1 MEFTPRMTQNMRT
14 AQAAAVGSMVLLK
27 NIHDTLPLRPQGSE
41 KLPVAVFGMGQ
52 VRTVFACPEF
62 VPYHSVNVLDGL
74 CASELVKPDGL
85 LAHKYRAW
93 ALSHPTGDLP
103 WRSLSMEEL
112 AENNAAAVVVL
123 SRDEDAYDPI
133 INNDELAM
141 LEAVTKVFPRTV
153 LVLNTP
159 GYMEA
164 AAAASLCGAVVYMG
178 IPGQEGGAALAE
190 LLTGQSVFLGHLN
203 QSWPRRRAEF
213 IQANQV
219 QDIYCGYRYFDSFG
233 SELLYDFGYGLTYG
247 TAEIAAIGV
256 AVDRTELVV
265 TAEVVNTGEVWPV
278 SQVVQVYVSRPAG
291 KLPQPK
297 YVLAGFARTAM
308 LDPGQSQ
315 QVEIRLE
322 LSELASYSEAS
333 AAFLLEAGYYDVRVG
348 FSARSAM
355 VAGSLLL
362 KSDAL
367 LAPVLPLPMAHTVNR
382 PTGLPYT
389 YPGEA
394 EEIAQARK
402 RAIRLS
408 GWNLKKT
415 PLKRP
420 PQPALCRGTDHP
432 VRLEDVKAGT
442 ASVYE
447 LAAAMDDVA
456 LRHLVLDF
464 GLCPG
469 GPEGALGASADLKED
484 WGIPSMSLAAGADG
498 LLLTR
503 EIVDPET
510 GEITARQNC
519 TAFPAA
525 GAAGVQ
531 LGSVSDLR
539 RGRGRGPGDA
549 GIRRG
554 PVAGPRGR
562 RAARTQPAPQQ
573 PLLVRGPHDGGPLY
587 GCSGRGH
594 PALRRRGA
602 PARVHGV
609 SDQRHPPGLPGDLQP
624 ELRPGS
630 SHGGGAADPHRA
642 HQRSGLRRGYAP
654 LRPVP
659 PAVEIQGLLPGR
671 RRALH
676 PRAHP
681 PGAGA
686 VRPAHSP
693 LRRHQN
699 LTAIPTWSETAPR
712 LPCERQPRCVILK
725 SQCFLDEIYLK
736 SHVLCNTR
744 SSVSHRIGRQIILK
758 SQEEGNICCIG
769 KLNR

>member
-1 MEFTPRMTQNMRT
+1 
-14 AQAAAVGSMVLLK
+14 
-27 NIHDTLPLRPQGSE
+27 
-41 KLPVAVFGMGQ
+41 
-52 VRTVFACPEF
+52 
-62 VPYHSVNVLDGL
+62 
-74 CASELVKPDGL
+74 
-85 LAHKYRAW
+85 
-93 ALSHPTGDLP
+93 
-103 WRSLSMEEL
+103 MEEL

-322 LSELASYSEAS
+322 LSDLASYSEAS

-367 LAPVLPLPMAHTVNR
+367 LAPVLPLPMAPTVNR
-382 PTGLPYT
+382 PIRLPYT

-394 EEIAQARK
+394 EEIAQAREAGHPPLRLESEKK
-402 RAIRLS
+402 RPSSGRLS
-408 GWNLKKT
+408 PPSAGEPTIPCGWRT
-415 PLKRP
+415 SRP
-420 PQPALCRGTDHP
+420 ARPRSMSW
-432 VRLEDVKAGT
+432 RLPWTTWPCGIWCWT
-442 ASVYE
+442 SASV
-447 LAAAMDDVA
+447 
-456 LRHLVLDF
+456 
-464 GLCPG
+464 
-469 GPEGALGASADLKED
+469 
-484 WGIPSMSLAAGADG
+484 
-498 LLLTR
+498 
-503 EIVDPET
+503 
-510 GEITARQNC
+510 
-519 TAFPAA
+519 PAA
-525 GAAGVQ
+525 
-531 LGSVSDLR
+531 
-539 RGRGRGPGDA
+539 
-549 GIRRG
+549 
-554 PVAGPRGR
+554 
-562 RAARTQPAPQQ
+562 
-573 PLLVRGPHDGGPLY
+573 
-587 GCSGRGH
+587 
-594 PALRRRGA
+594 
-602 PARVHGV
+602 
-609 SDQRHPPGLPGDLQP
+609 
-624 ELRPGS
+624 
-630 SHGGGAADPHRA
+630 
-642 HQRSGLRRGYAP
+642 
-654 LRPVP
+654 
-659 PAVEIQGLLPGR
+659 
-671 RRALH
+671 
-676 PRAHP
+676 PRARWEP
-681 PGAGA
+681 
-686 VRPAHSP
+686 
-693 LRRHQN
+693 RR
-699 LTAIPTWSETAPR
+699 I
-712 LPCERQPRCVILK
+712 
-725 SQCFLDEIYLK
+725 
-736 SHVLCNTR
+736 
-744 SSVSHRIGRQIILK
+744 
-758 SQEEGNICCIG
+758 
-769 KLNR
+769 

>member
-1 MEFTPRMTQNMRT
+1 MEITPRMTRNMLT
-14 AQAAAVGSMVLLK
+14 ARSAAAGSMVLLK
-27 NIHDTLPLRPQGSE
+27 NIQDTLPLRPQGSE
-41 KLPVAVFGMGQ
+41 PLPVAVFGMGQ

-74 CASELVKPDGL
+74 GASGLVRPDGL

-141 LEAVTKVFPRTV
+141 IEAVTQAFPRTV

-164 AAAASLCGAVVYMG
+164 AAAAALCGAVVYMG
-178 IPGQEGGAALAE
+178 IPGQEGGAALAD
-190 LLTGQSVFLGHLN
+190 LLTGEAVFLGHLN

-213 IQANQV
+213 IQANQRL
-219 QDIYCGYRYFDSFG
+219 DIYCGYRYFDSFG
-233 SELLYDFGYGLTYG
+233 TELLYDFGHGLTYG
-247 TAEIAAIGV
+247 TAELAAIGV

-265 TAEVVNTGEVWPV
+265 TAQVVNTGETWPV

-297 YVLAGFARTAM
+297 YVLAGFSRTK
-308 LDPGQSQ
+308 LLEPGQSQ

-322 LSELASYSEAS
+322 LSDLASYSEAS
-333 AAFLLEAGYYDVRVG
+333 AAFLMEAGYYDVRVG

-355 VAGSLLL
+355 VAGSLYL

-367 LAPVLPLPMAHTVNR
+367 LAPVLPLAMERTENR
-382 PTGLPYT
+382 PAGLAFT

-394 EEIAQARK
+394 EELRQARQ

-420 PQPALCRGTDHP
+420 QTASLCRGTDHP
-432 VRLEDVKAGT
+432 VRLEDVKVGT
-442 ASVYE
+442 ASLYE
-447 LAAAMDDVA
+447 LVAAMDDVT

-469 GPEGALGASADLKED
+469 GPEGALGASADLRED
-484 WGIPSMSLAAGADG
+484 WGIPPMSLAAGADG

-510 GEITARQNC
+510 GAVTARQNC
-519 TAFPAA
+519 TAFPASGLLGCSWDLALVTAVGAAVGREMAEYGVDLWLAPGADVLRGPGQRHNSRCWSEDPTMA
-525 GAAGVQ
+525 GRYTAALAAGVSPYGGAV
-531 LGSVSDLR
+531 LRSVSMEYQTKITLRAYLEVYSRGFALAAPTAAAVLIPTERLNGQVCGEDTDLSDLLR
-539 RGRGRGPGDA
+539 QRWKFKGLFLADDERF
-549 GIRRG
+549 IREPTRLDLEQ
-554 PVAGPRGR
+554 A
-562 RAARTQPAPQQ
+562 
-573 PLLVRGPHDGGPLY
+573 
-587 GCSGRGH
+587 
-594 PALRRRGA
+594 ALRI
-602 PARVHGV
+602 
-609 SDQRHPPGLPGDLQP
+609 
-624 ELRPGS
+624 LRF
-630 SHGGGAADPHRA
+630 
-642 HQRSGLRRGYAP
+642 
-654 LRPVP
+654 
-659 PAVEIQGLLPGR
+659 
-671 RRALH
+671 AL
-676 PRAHP
+676 
-681 PGAGA
+681 
-686 VRPAHSP
+686 
-693 LRRHQN
+693 
-699 LTAIPTWSETAPR
+699 
-712 LPCERQPRCVILK
+712 
-725 SQCFLDEIYLK
+725 
-736 SHVLCNTR
+736 TR
-744 SSVSHRIGRQIILK
+744 I
-758 SQEEGNICCIG
+758 
-769 KLNR
+769 

>member
-348 FSARSAM
+348 FSARSSM

-382 PTGLPYT
+382 PTGLSYT

-525 GAAGVQ
+525 GLLGCSWDLSLISAVGAAVGREMREYGVDLWLAPGADVLRGPSQRHNSRCWSEDPMMAGRYTAALAAGV
-531 LGSVSDLR
+531 
-539 RGRGRGPGDA
+539 
-549 GIRRG
+549 
-554 PVAGPRGR
+554 
-562 RAARTQPAPQQ
+562 
-573 PLLVRGPHDGGPLY
+573 
-587 GCSGRGH
+587 
-594 PALRRRGA
+594 
-602 PARVHGV
+602 
-609 SDQRHPPGLPGDLQP
+609 
-624 ELRPGS
+624 RPY
-630 SHGGGAADPHRA
+630 GGAV
-642 HQRSGLRRGYAP
+642 
-654 LRPVP
+654 LRPVSMEYQTNVTLR
-659 PAVEIQGLLPGR
+659 AYLEIYNRSFALAAPTAAALL
-671 RRALH
+671 
-676 PRAHP
+676 
-681 PGAGA
+681 
-686 VRPAHSP
+686 
-693 LRRHQN
+693 
-699 LTAIPTWSETAPR
+699 IPTERINGQVCGEDTPLSDLFRQQWKFKGFFLADDERFTHEPTR
-712 LPCERQPRCVILK
+712 LELEQSALRILR
-725 SQCFLDEIYLK
+725 FA
-736 SHVLCNTR
+736 VTR
-744 SSVSHRIGRQIILK
+744 I
-758 SQEEGNICCIG
+758 
-769 KLNR
+769 